1 MTNMVMTY
9 LVMTYLVMTHLVMTG
24 VARDS
29 LTNCRT
35 VGVSLFH

>member
-29 LTNCRT
+29 LFDLSTLTPR
-35 VGVSLFH
+35 SL